1 MKLEGIVIDGLG
13 KAKYWVGKISTVF
26 KEKTNYNL
34 VLGTLNIKL
43 NEPYIINPDFII
55 KKEEFGG
62 TENVLVKKCKILG
75 KEAYMVRAEKN
86 QKNNGEHGLD
96 IIEIVGD
103 VNFRETYNLMN
114 NQRIIVSINS

>member
-1 MKLEGIVIDGLG
+1 MEQEGTVIDGLG
-13 KAKYWVGKISTVF
+13 KAKYWVGKISTIF

-75 KEAYMVRAEKN
+75 KEAYIVRAEKN
-86 QKNNGEHGLD
+86 QKDNGEHGLD
-96 IIEIVGD
+96 IIEIVGN
-103 VNFRETYNLMN
+103 VNFRETYSLKN
-114 NQRIIVSINS
+114 NERIKISLEQ